1 MEKKRKRAVQKRTL
15 ENKEKLINSADKLFK
30 EKGFYNTNSKEIA
43 SFAGVSTG
51 VFYNYFKDKIDVF
64 LEIFQ
69 SDCDYSY
76 NLLEELVHKALINTE
91 ASNEIFKE
99 YLQIGIKSLYKSG
112 HIYEEIDS
120 LKKEYTQVETIFE
133 NHNERVKKLLKPF
146 FESANNDKALVDFEL
161 KYNILINT
169 IKGNAS
175 AITRIE
181 DEKYRNEYVDGLI
194 DMIYKFI
201 VENAK

>member
-1 MEKKRKRAVQKRTL
+1 MDKKRKRAVQKRTL
-15 ENKEKLINSADKLFK
+15 ENKEKLINSADELFK
-30 EKGFYNTNSKEIA
+30 KRGFYNTNSKEIT
-43 SFAGVSTG
+43 SNAGVSTG
-51 VFYNYFKDKIDVF
+51 VFYNYFKDKIDIF

-69 SDCDYSY
+69 GDCDYSY
-76 NLLEELVHKALINTE
+76 ALLEELVNKALLNDE
-91 ASNEIFKE
+91 ASNEIFKA
-99 YLQIGIKSLYKSG
+99 YLQVGIESLYKSG

-120 LKKEYTQVETIFE
+120 LKKEYAQVEIIFE

-146 FESANNDKALVDFEL
+146 FENVNKGKALVNFEL
-161 KYNILINT
+161 KYDILINT

-175 AITRIE
+175 AINRIK

-194 DMIYKFI
+194 EMIYKFI